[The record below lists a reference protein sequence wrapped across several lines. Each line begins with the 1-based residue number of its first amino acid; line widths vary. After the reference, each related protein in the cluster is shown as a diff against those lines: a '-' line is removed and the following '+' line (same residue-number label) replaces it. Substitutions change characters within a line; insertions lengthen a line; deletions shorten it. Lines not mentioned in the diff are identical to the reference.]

1 MKMVH
6 ALHQR
11 LAPPG
16 ESTESRR
23 HAEGLA
29 ARGAD
34 RAGGFALADFL
45 TPSPALLAFPP
56 QSYSPWSKVWIGH
69 AGLIGEVVD
78 AGVTVRIFMTY
89 EELGIEHKPGFQGY
103 ECGEH
108 DMPPIPDVVNKMKK
122 VAQKTAEMN
131 KKLPETATAQRVAL
145 VMIYGVDG
153 HAYRSA
159 GGQGLIVLGR
169 NEFDAGNFESTILHE
184 GSHAIFEFHSVR
196 GSKDVSTRTPDPLA
210 LRIADLYAKLSAT
223 KDVPEPTAKFNKKSP
238 PPLIVEES
246 ASTAKTYPAGT
257 VMVMDVLWADSSG
270 GHPWHAVD
278 EFFVSAYGAF
288 VQQPDLLREIIKY
301 YEKA

>member
-1 MKMVH
+1 MRSRAQIQMNTAATGSPSFMPVRTGLPQSKRACGGSPDMTGGCEGRRGASLMAPRLAANDVESSAASFITRSPDHADNGALTASPFGHSFSRVRMAVDGYPPTFLPSLPQDSRLPAQTPAWAENGAIHMGPAGLLMAPMERQRVLRMKMVH

-108 DMPPIPDVVNKMKK
+108 DIR
-122 VAQKTAEMN
+122 
-131 KKLPETATAQRVAL
+131 L
-145 VMIYGVDG
+145 
-153 HAYRSA
+153 
-159 GGQGLIVLGR
+159 
-169 NEFDAGNFESTILHE
+169 F
-184 GSHAIFEFHSVR
+184 
-196 GSKDVSTRTPDPLA
+196 
-210 LRIADLYAKLSAT
+210 
-223 KDVPEPTAKFNKKSP
+223 PTWS
-238 PPLIVEES
+238 I
-246 ASTAKTYPAGT
+246 
-257 VMVMDVLWADSSG
+257 
-270 GHPWHAVD
+270 
-278 EFFVSAYGAF
+278 
-288 VQQPDLLREIIKY
+288 R
-301 YEKA
+301 